1 MLYNRFDMEQKIF
14 ACWSVIEDI
23 KVLRESMDTMN
34 PSQDDLD
41 NYLLGLETIYS
52 VKFNQLF
59 EMFEA
64 GLKAS
69 K

>member
-64 GLKAS
+64 SLKAS